1 MKKGNRIV
9 RLLTEMT
16 NKFDH
21 LIYKVEILNS
31 TAHGLNK
38 RSDGLI
44 SKLKTINKR
53 LANME
58 KRMIKLNSP
67 R

>member
-9 RLLTEMT
+9 RLLTELT

-21 LIYKVEILNS
+21 LNCMVEILNS
-31 TAHGLNK
+31 TVKGLNK
-38 RSDGLI
+38 RSGGLI
-44 SKLKTINKR
+44 SKLKIINKR
-53 LANME
+53 LARME
-58 KRMIKLNSP
+58 NRMIKMNSL